1 MSFNDLGAV
10 FVAKMGHPDLILIY
24 LRHFCWLVFEKNQ
37 AVNIGIYNEDKTYKS
52 HSHLK
57 SYPNIFTWFKLPP
70 FGPEEC
76 MLDTGLS
83 DNWDCLKAY
92 LP

>member
-24 LRHFCWLVFEKNQ
+24 LRNFCWLVFEKNQ

-57 SYPNIFTWFKLPP
+57 
-70 FGPEEC
+70 
-76 MLDTGLS
+76 
-83 DNWDCLKAY
+83 
-92 LP
+92 